1 MYNESGDS
9 MRKISQKE
17 SEIANTLNEKR
28 QEAYLDIYKE
38 TEFSGLG
45 ILIDK
50 ELNVYKY
57 MWNTGFNKETH
68 NFSINNYLYKSK
80 NKINYEEL
88 ENFLI
93 KELNIIEKDYSNN
106 SNEMERYNEIVKLKS
121 YINEFFNKE
130 LYENIKEKVSILIK
144 EEL

>member
-1 MYNESGDS
+1 

-80 NKINYEEL
+80 SKIKYEEL
-88 ENFLI
+88 ESFLI
-93 KELNIIEKDYSNN
+93 NELNIVEKVYENT
-106 SNEMERYNEIVKLKS
+106 SNEMDRYNEIVKLKG

-130 LYENIKEKVSILIK
+130 LYEKIIQRISEMIKEDL
-144 EEL
+144 

>member
-1 MYNESGDS
+1 
-9 MRKISQKE
+9 
-17 SEIANTLNEKR
+17 
-28 QEAYLDIYKE
+28 
-38 TEFSGLG
+38 
-45 ILIDK
+45 
-50 ELNVYKY
+50 

>member
-1 MYNESGDS
+1 
-9 MRKISQKE
+9 MREISQKE
-17 SEIANTLNEKR
+17 SEIANILNEKR

-80 NKINYEEL
+80 SKIKYEEL
-88 ENFLI
+88 ESFLI
-93 KELNIIEKDYSNN
+93 NELNIAEKVYENT
-106 SNEMERYNEIVKLKS
+106 SNEMDRYNEIVKLKV

-130 LYENIKEKVSILIK
+130 LYEKIIQRISGMIKEDL
-144 EEL
+144 